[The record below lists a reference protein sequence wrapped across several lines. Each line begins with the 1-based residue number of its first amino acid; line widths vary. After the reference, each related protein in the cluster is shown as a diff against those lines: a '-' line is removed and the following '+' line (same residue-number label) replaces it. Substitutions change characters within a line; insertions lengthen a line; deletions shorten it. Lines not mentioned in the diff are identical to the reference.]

1 MGALTYALW
10 GLLVLFAGGDAAA
23 HFTRYR
29 YGETV
34 SASIWWL
41 ERRFPIFHLAVGAL
55 LALLFTHLEFQI
67 P

>member
-1 MGALTYALW
+1 MGPLTYALL
-10 GLLVLFAGGDAAA
+10 GLLALFAGGDAAA

-34 SASIWWL
+34 SAATWWL
-41 ERRFPIFHLAVGAL
+41 EHRFPIFHVLVGLAIAV
-55 LALLFTHLEFQI
+55 LFTHLEFRV

>member
-1 MGALTYALW
+1 VGALTYALW

-23 HFTRYR
+23 HFSKYK

-41 ERRFPIFHLAVGAL
+41 ERRFPVFHILVGIVLAV
-55 LALLFTHLEFQI
+55 LFTHLEWKV